1 MRNPLAL
8 MILLLSISACS
19 LVQTP
24 RILHGNKID
33 ADQLKELV
41 PGVSTKKDV
50 TSLVGSPT
58 AHATFDD
65 NEWIYISETNYSRI
79 GRLPGV
85 LKQDVTVM
93 NFTPAGTLRSVKS
106 LTQDDA
112 RDISVAS
119 GSTPSPGSEASF
131 LQQLLGNVGKYSV
144 GNLGGGD
151 NSNVGGSGATT
162 SGAR

>member
-8 MILLLSISACS
+8 TTLLLSISACS

-33 ADQLKELV
+33 PDMLKELV

-79 GRLPGV
+79 GRLPG
-85 LKQDVTVM
+85 LMKQDVTVM
-93 NFTPAGTLRSVKS
+93 NFAPTGTLKSVKN

-119 GSTPSPGSEASF
+119 GATPSPGSEASF

-144 GNLGGGD
+144 GNLGGGAD
-151 NSNVGGSGATT
+151 TSNVGGSGAAT
-162 SGAR
+162 SR

>member
-1 MRNPLAL
+1 MRNPLPL
-8 MILLLSISACS
+8 TMLLLSMSACS

-33 ADQLKELV
+33 PDQLKELV

-58 AHATFDD
+58 TRATFDD

-79 GRLPGV
+79 GRLPGI

-93 NFTPAGTLRSVKS
+93 NFTPEGTLKGIRN
-106 LTQDDA
+106 LTQEDA

-119 GSTPSPGSEASF
+119 GATPSPGSEASF

-151 NSNVGGSGATT
+151 TSNVGGSGAAT
-162 SGAR
+162 SR

>member
-1 MRNPLAL
+1 M
-8 MILLLSISACS
+8 LLLSMSACS

-24 RILHGNKID
+24 RILHGNRID
-33 ADQLKELV
+33 PDQLKELV

-50 TSLVGSPT
+50 SSLVGSPT
-58 AHATFDD
+58 TRATFDD

-79 GRLPGV
+79 GRLPGIM
-85 LKQDVTVM
+85 KQDVTVM
-93 NFTPAGTLRSVKS
+93 SFTPNGTLKGVKT
-106 LTQDDA
+106 LTQEDA

-119 GSTPSPGSEASF
+119 GATPSPGSEASF

-151 NSNVGGSGATT
+151 ASTVGSSGAAT
-162 SGAR
+162 SR